1 MDAESKAL
9 TYRRWH
15 QELHN
20 ILIERG
26 LVAVTQ
32 KALLQYFKD
41 EPSDDVLGYLEL
53 LLKEDK
59 AQKFRYKRDIYWRAT
74 TRILDED

>member
-1 MDAESKAL
+1 
-9 TYRRWH
+9 
-15 QELHN
+15 
-20 ILIERG
+20 

>member
-1 MDAESKAL
+1 MMEGEREL
-9 TYRRWH
+9 TFRRWH
-15 QELHN
+15 QELR
-20 ILIERG
+20 ILLIERG

-32 KALLQYFKD
+32 KAILQYFKD

-53 LLKEDK
+53 LLKQDC